1 MNQTLFLAIHL
12 ALIGSA
18 VAGATPV
25 RAGAEFIAVTRNETS
40 GSRLPSI
47 GNATVRGRV
56 DGDRGRLE
64 YLESG
69 LGSLPKGS
77 IVVTTDGAQSTTLY
91 NVEDH
96 SCGDLPVPGSAA
108 TGTRAQAPTQ
118 MRYENLT
125 VDKTLDEPGAKVHG
139 AATRHLRYA
148 IAYEAHTGGDSG
160 KSLHGSI
167 ASEVWV
173 APALKDG
180 AFAMWLGAAPR
191 TGNPDADRRIADGM
205 VAAKGAALKRIQ
217 RTTLRAEGGK
227 EQTSTTTLEVTRL
240 SPHRPSAKALAPP
253 FACRIVPARE

>member
-25 RAGAEFIAVTRNETS
+25 RAGAEFTAVTRNETS
-40 GSRLPSI
+40 GSRLPAI

-56 DGDRGRLE
+56 DGDRGQLE

-77 IVVTTDGAQSTTLY
+77 IVVTTDGAHSTTLY

-96 SCGDLPVPGSAA
+96 SCGDLPTPGAAA
-108 TGTRAQAPTQ
+108 TGARAQAPTQ
-118 MRYENLT
+118 MRYDNLSIE
-125 VDKTLDEPGAKVHG
+125 KTLDEPGPKIHG
-139 AATRHLRYA
+139 AATRHVRYA
-148 IAYEAHTGGDSG
+148 IAYEAHAAGDAG
-160 KSLHGSI
+160 KGFHGSI
-167 ASEVWV
+167 ASELWV
-173 APALKDG
+173 APALTDR
-180 AFAMWLGAAPR
+180 AFALWLGSAPR

-205 VAAKGAALKRIQ
+205 ASTKGAALKRIQ
-217 RTTLRAEGGK
+217 RTTLQLDGGK

-240 SPHRPSAKALAPP
+240 STRRPSAKALAAP
-253 FACRIVPARE
+253 FTCRIVPAKE